1 MPVDCNIRFFIAV
14 LSHTISAMRAHVQT
28 RHFSIFIFVAVLAIS
43 CVSALAQEDD
53 LKVPAE
59 VKPFIEK
66 GYVANALEA
75 ADLNGDG
82 TKDYVLVVNIPRGEK
97 AQYDDIG
104 DEPRQTLILVRDSA
118 GKLTLAA
125 RNDRVA
131 FCRGCGGVFGDP
143 FAGITVK
150 PGRFTVM
157 NYGGSNDRWSDEYT
171 FAYSKR
177 DQTWQLVRVEE
188 STFRATDPNRTM
200 RTVIRTPPKDFGLI
214 NFADFDPEK
223 YRGKGQK

>member
-1 MPVDCNIRFFIAV
+1 MKASKRKR
-14 LSHTISAMRAHVQT
+14 L
-28 RHFSIFIFVAVLAIS
+28 FSTCIFVTVFVPL

-66 GYVANALEA
+66 GFVANALEA

-82 TKDYVLVVNIPRGEK
+82 TKDYVLVVNKPRDEK

-104 DEPRQTLILVRDSA
+104 DEPRQTLILVSDSA
-118 GKLTLAA
+118 GKLSLAA

-143 FAGITVK
+143 FAGITAK

-177 DQTWQLVRVEE
+177 DRTWQLVRAEE
-188 STFRATDPNRTM
+188 SIFRATDPNRTM
-200 RTVIRTPPKDFGLI
+200 RTHIRTPPKDFGLI
-214 NFADFDPEK
+214 NFTDFDPEN
-223 YRGKGQK
+223 YRRKGQK

>member
-1 MPVDCNIRFFIAV
+1 
-14 LSHTISAMRAHVQT
+14 MRAPNRT
-28 RHFSIFIFVAVLAIS
+28 RHFSIFIFLAVFALL

-53 LKVPAE
+53 LKVPVE

-82 TKDYVLVVNIPRGEK
+82 TKDYVLVVNKPRNDK

-125 RNDRVA
+125 RNDSVA
-131 FCRGCGGVFGDP
+131 FCRRCGGVFGDP
-143 FAGITVK
+143 FAGLTVK

-177 DQTWQLVRVEE
+177 DRTWQLVRVEE

-200 RTVIRTPPKDFGLI
+200 RTFIRTPPKDFGLI
-214 NFADFDPEK
+214 NFNEFEPEK

>member
-1 MPVDCNIRFFIAV
+1 
-14 LSHTISAMRAHVQT
+14 MRAPNRS
-28 RHFSIFIFVAVLAIS
+28 RHFSIFIFVAVFAFL

-66 GYVANALEA
+66 GYVANPLEA

-82 TKDYVLVVNIPRGEK
+82 TKDYVLVVNKPRDEK
-97 AQYDDIG
+97 AQNDDIG
-104 DEPRQTLILVRDSA
+104 DEPRQTLILVRDGA
-118 GKLTLAA
+118 GQLSIAA

-131 FCRGCGGVFGDP
+131 FCRSCGGVFGDP

-177 DQTWQLVRVEE
+177 DRTWQLIRVEE
-188 STFRATDPNRTM
+188 STFRATRPEPHD
-200 RTVIRTPPKDFGLI
+200 
-214 NFADFDPEK
+214 ADSYSHAVKRFWPDK
-223 YRGKGQK
+223 FR